1 MIDSSGLQVKSP
13 SSLARQPMV
22 LQARETKRLV
32 ICKGI
37 DKIPYTTAK
46 WHVDVAL
53 TGAVTG
59 RSIEHP
65 WIDDEPN

>member
-1 MIDSSGLQVKSP
+1 
-13 SSLARQPMV
+13 MV